1 MLTLLQLSV
10 DGDPQARPH
19 GQPGVAVAA
28 EHMRCPPRPAG
39 VLCLEAARRALS
51 ESRAHVLR
59 QGLDGEDFVFN
70 VTNLSREHLA
80 DDLIHSHSVN
90 WQDFLRVNPD
100 SEWAVSAACISS
112 QGSRGE
118 SGLPWTWGFLLHC
131 ADCFSKLLQGPQLR
145 WKALP
150 EYWELVWET
159 RHLVQ
164 AVETTLGEAE
174 FQSSRQLLLGKAQ
187 LREDRFSHSQS
198 WLCQLWVKWFPEKLS
213 LSKSSF
219 LWELFYW
226 KAVENLLAMM

>member
-51 ESRAHVLR
+51 ESRAHVLG

-70 VTNLSREHLA
+70 VTNLFPESALQMISST
-80 DDLIHSHSVN
+80 LTSVN

-118 SGLPWTWGFLLHC
+118 SGLP
-131 ADCFSKLLQGPQLR
+131 
-145 WKALP
+145 
-150 EYWELVWET
+150 
-159 RHLVQ
+159 
-164 AVETTLGEAE
+164 
-174 FQSSRQLLLGKAQ
+174 
-187 LREDRFSHSQS
+187 
-198 WLCQLWVKWFPEKLS
+198 
-213 LSKSSF
+213 
-219 LWELFYW
+219 
-226 KAVENLLAMM
+226 